1 MPVCARCGAQ
11 NQPTN
16 KFCLSCGAP
25 LQQQPAPHAAPP
37 HAQPAQNPGPPP
49 QAAPPQQ
56 GWGYQPPPQQAP
68 PPQAPP
74 PHQQGWG
81 QPPQAPP
88 GAGGF
93 APAAP
98 GFGSADNLRVGT
110 PDGLNPFGAT
120 FAPHQEQQAHPG
132 YGPSPYG
139 PPPAGLGGPPP
150 HAQPQH
156 APPPHAQPHMPQHYA
171 PPPQQAPVQPHA
183 PQPAPWGQQNPA
195 AFAETANPG
204 PPQQQPPQPMGQ
216 PAAQVRGPSNP
227 PGAPQAGPRD
237 PEYIEPD
244 APRVLAGF
252 LVSYENSP
260 LGSFFPIYQ
269 GQNAVGRKGA
279 APGLSI
285 EFDHATTSSRH
296 ALLLASARPGR
307 IKLEDLGSTNGT
319 FVGDAMLERGRRHE
333 LKDGDVVRF
342 GGYVT
347 IVKIV

>member
-1 MPVCARCGAQ
+1 M
-11 NQPTN
+11 
-16 KFCLSCGAP
+16 
-25 LQQQPAPHAAPP
+25 
-37 HAQPAQNPGPPP
+37 
-49 QAAPPQQ
+49 
-56 GWGYQPPPQQAP
+56 
-68 PPQAPP
+68 
-74 PHQQGWG
+74 
-81 QPPQAPP
+81 
-88 GAGGF
+88 
-93 APAAP
+93 
-98 GFGSADNLRVGT
+98 RVGT

-120 FAPHQEQQAHPG
+120 FAPHHDQGAQPG
-132 YGPSPYG
+132 YQQSPYG
-139 PPPAGLGGPPP
+139 PPPAGLGG
-150 HAQPQH
+150 QPQQQ
-156 APPPHAQPHMPQHYA
+156 PPPQHYA
-171 PPPQQAPVQPHA
+171 PPQQQQPPQHYAPPQQQQPIQPHA
-183 PQPAPWGQQNPA
+183 PQPAPWGGQNPA

-204 PPQQQPPQPMGQ
+204 PPQQHQPQPHQAPQPQPMPEQ
-216 PAAQVRGPSNP
+216 ARGPSHPP
-227 PGAPQAGPRD
+227 PGAPAPGPRD

-296 ALLLASARPGR
+296 AVLLASARPGR

-319 FVGDAMLERGRRHE
+319 FVGDLMLERGRRHE
-333 LKDGDVVRF
+333 LKDGDVIRF